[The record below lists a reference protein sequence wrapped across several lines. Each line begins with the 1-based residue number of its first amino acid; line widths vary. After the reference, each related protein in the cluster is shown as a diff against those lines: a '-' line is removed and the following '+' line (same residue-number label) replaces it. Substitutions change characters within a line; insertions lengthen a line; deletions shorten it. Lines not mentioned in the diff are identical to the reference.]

1 MSNCFSTERFFFYW
15 HYKAYAKKARG
26 KGKKSVGGIYEQ
38 INVFLIMNYVVHWA
52 KISSLFVSLNKQ
64 RLLVLIAHHTSEM
77 SNIISRVCNLS
88 LMSQAES
95 EPPRLTSAASRGL
108 VFNYQR
114 LTGWP
119 WACCTHFES
128 MLAEIRSALLGNQ
141 EWWGQKEDLR
151 FCVCVSYPFMCV
163 VSALGQKI
171 FQSTKKLTRCIVI
184 LASYIAH
191 NGKWPSR

>member
-1 MSNCFSTERFFFYW
+1 MRDCFSTERFSFSLDTTR
-15 HYKAYAKKARG
+15 HTLKRAKG
-26 KGKKSVGGIYEQ
+26 KGKKSVGGIYKQ
-38 INVFLIMNYVVHWA
+38 MNVLLIITYVVHWA
-52 KISSLFVSLNKQ
+52 KVLALFVSLDKQ
-64 RLLVLIAHHTSEM
+64 RLSVLIAHHTSEM

-151 FCVCVSYPFMCV
+151 FCVCVSYPCMCV
-163 VSALGQKI
+163 LSALYSTQRKVAFKI
-171 FQSTKKLTRCIVI
+171 RENIQIFLFCHPQCNSF
-184 LASYIAH
+184 
-191 NGKWPSR
+191 